1 MPNDIDKRFML
12 GLSKQ
17 FSDGGSVF
25 DKMQNG
31 GVPLP
36 TPSPRMENYNAAN
49 VEMDLTPEEQAL
61 YQRHLSNLYGTGGV
75 DNQNGTRSTLY
86 QFVQQGPDGKY
97 YNVPTVWDGKI
108 ETENWTRPADGKV
121 FDVPNAVAK
130 QNIGN
135 AGWASFPSYATPDE
149 ADTRYDQMHRYM
161 EKDTNQ
167 YQKKKGGSVFDKM
180 KRASK

>member
-1 MPNDIDKRFML
+1 
-12 GLSKQ
+12 
-17 FSDGGSVF
+17 
-25 DKMQNG
+25 
-31 GVPLP
+31 
-36 TPSPRMENYNAAN
+36 MENYNAAN

-86 QFVQQGPDGKY
+86 QSVEQGPDGKY